1 MLLEEELMIELSL
14 DLAFEGFDLEI
25 LLNFLLLDLLVMVMS
40 LGTKLVVVED
50 LIMKD
55 LMERLKNQ
63 FEFGILL
70 QEVSFLRILTLRE
83 IFYDDDDGIYDD
95 ENEIHYLLNENNE
108 DDEIYIF
115 FIYFFILP
123 SIRGTTRT

>member
-1 MLLEEELMIELSL
+1 
-14 DLAFEGFDLEI
+14 
-25 LLNFLLLDLLVMVMS
+25 
-40 LGTKLVVVED
+40 
-50 LIMKD
+50 MKD